1 MMCQQEQSKLAA
13 VMVLL
18 EYLTD
23 TAVAP
28 LQRQFVELSEPYCS
42 NVRLFQFVMFNGV
55 QGAGPVPWVGGP
67 LGASFR
73 FYLREAFQSQTHTGK
88 ISHNESR

>member
-1 MMCQQEQSKLAA
+1 MLYVQEQSKLAA

-42 NVRLFQFVMFNGV
+42 DVRLCQFVTAHSELWMVVFV
-55 QGAGPVPWVGGP
+55 AVSLWFFVCV
-67 LGASFR
+67 
-73 FYLREAFQSQTHTGK
+73 
-88 ISHNESR
+88 